1 VITPYNLNR
10 NKLEI
15 IVVINQILKA
25 QNKKKTFIKINSKK
39 NNLSKF
45 RMVVGGV
52 PRSRPKFFKKKD
64 EYETRVIDLT
74 GFTEPS

>member
-1 VITPYNLNR
+1 MITPYNLNR

-52 PRSRPKFFKKKD
+52 PRSRPKFFLKKD